1 MPKMPIKRVSM
12 LILMQPDLE
21 AAVNFYESLGL
32 KKKFHL
38 EGKWAEFDLN
48 GTSLGLCPINA
59 KDLPDRRTGFVL
71 EVEDLKGLHQELI
84 DQVKFVQEPVEALHG
99 IMASFRD
106 PGGNV
111 IDIYQPTPEKVK
123 KHAEKMA
130 KQAAAKED
138 ETPTSES
145 GKDSDKDDSGPGCS
159 SSCCD

>member
-1 MPKMPIKRVSM
+1 MPEMPIKRVSM

-21 AAVNFYESLGL
+21 AAVSFYDSLGL

-48 GTSLGLCPINA
+48 GTSLGLCPVDA

-84 DQVKFVQEPVEALHG
+84 DHVKFVQEPVEALHG

-111 IDIYQPTPEKVK
+111 IDLYEPTPEKVK
-123 KHAEKMA
+123 EHYEKMG
-130 KQAAAKED
+130 KAAAENKD
-138 ETPTSES
+138 KD
-145 GKDSDKDDSGPGCS
+145 GDDSDSGCPSGCNCS
-159 SSCCD
+159 